1 MILKHTKKNGRIRQL
16 LGALVLVL
24 CCYSYSNPALSYT
37 QQYNVGDTGPNGG
50 TVQSVDVTSTV
61 TGTEIQLNGGFE
73 ETTTTTLYTETVIE
87 QISTTE
93 TTTTTTTTTQETT
106 SSNALPG
113 INSSDW
119 SSTGSVSFQGQPCS
133 YSGGTAS
140 GEACTGPQ
148 NNTSNSMVTTSNKQ
162 NWNVGTT
169 GGGQIVSEYVEMA
182 QDLTEAELQAGF
194 TLNYGVSV
202 ESHQSNTTVPWCSK
216 TNGDCNDRFRVTV
229 RLYNADPNSNANSLV
244 HTFNQYETLN
254 YSNTR
259 NYTYTEDIAANNYT
273 ELWGQMELWGQDSG
287 YHGGMFGPIF
297 SNPYMT
303 LTYDAITTITETI
316 TNIVLSTQETVYNTS
331 EDVLTKVY
339 IGDPVQDTITV
350 EPIDYTE
357 VDSFEIEII
366 NEDTGGGIEMEFT
379 VEVDETS
386 NVATVEMSSTNLDTG
401 VVQVETIAEI
411 SLDFDMDTGG
421 TEVPEITVAE
431 IEADIGS
438 QIDSAVASID
448 IEVNTTEG
456 GMSENAST
464 EPEVSE
470 TEVGADTSSTE
481 QTESLQESSSNA
493 EQSVGEGDGEQ
504 SSETSGDTG
513 SERDTSGSEGESKAD
528 SSGASES
535 GEKDGDAPG
544 GDDSRGEEKDAGRS
558 EGKSKESKDK
568 TKTKSNESKSEKV
581 KLEIAKAKQKIADR
595 ILSAMADTYS
605 AINEATKIALISS
618 LADTENFKKY
628 VQKQNEDAM
637 EWYSDTQVY
646 RNQQML
652 GDPYGALFG
661 SAQDN
666 LMNEMINEQYKPGYG
681 LGLQ

>member
-1 MILKHTKKNGRIRQL
+1 M
-16 LGALVLVL
+16 AL
-24 CCYSYSNPALSYT
+24 CFCFYSNPLEAYT
-37 QQYNVGDTGPNGG
+37 QQFQVGDTGPNGG

-61 TGTEIQLNGGFE
+61 TGTEVQLNGGFE

-106 SSNALPG
+106 TTNSLPG

-140 GEACTGPQ
+140 GQACTGPQ

-244 HTFNQYETLN
+244 HTINQYETLS
-254 YSNTR
+254 YRNTR
-259 NYTYTEDIAANNYT
+259 HYTYTEDIAANTYT

-297 SNPYMT
+297 SNPYMN

-357 VDSFEIEII
+357 VDSFEIEIV

-421 TEVPEITVAE
+421 TDVPEITVAE

-438 QIDSAVASID
+438 QIDSAVASVD

-456 GMSENAST
+456 GLSENAST

-470 TEVGADTSSTE
+470 TEVGTDTSSTE
-481 QTESLQESSSNA
+481 QTESIQESSSNA
-493 EQSVGEGDGEQ
+493 EQPVGEDNGEQ
-504 SSETSGDTG
+504 QSETSGDSSAEG
-513 SERDTSGSEGESKAD
+513 DSSGSESESETD
-528 SSGASES
+528 SSGTSES
-535 GEKDGDAPG
+535 SEKDGNSSR
-544 GDDSRGEEKDAGRS
+544 GDDTGGEEKDAGRS
-558 EGKSKESKDK
+558 EGKSKTGDKKSKSK
-568 TKTKSNESKSEKV
+568 KSTSESKSEKV

-637 EWYSDTQVY
+637 DWYSDTQIY
-646 RNQQML
+646 RDQIMM

-666 LMNEMINEQYKPGYG
+666 LMNDMINEQYKPGYG

>member
-1 MILKHTKKNGRIRQL
+1 MKKNGKIRQL
-16 LGALVLVL
+16 LGALVVF
-24 CCYSYSNPALSYT
+24 CFCFYSNPLEAYT
-37 QQYNVGDTGPNGG
+37 QQFQVGDTGPNGG
-50 TVQSVDVTSTV
+50 TVQSVEVTSTV
-61 TGTEIQLNGGFE
+61 TGTEVALNGGFE

-106 SSNALPG
+106 TTNSLPG

-140 GEACTGPQ
+140 GQACTGPQ

-244 HTFNQYETLN
+244 HTINQYETLN

-259 NYTYTEDIAANNYT
+259 NYNYTEDIAANTYT

-287 YHGGMFGPIF
+287 YHSGMFGPIF

-357 VDSFEIEII
+357 VDSFEIEIV

-421 TEVPEITVAE
+421 TDVPEITVAE

-438 QIDSAVASID
+438 QIDSAVASVD

-456 GMSENAST
+456 GLSENAST

-470 TEVGADTSSTE
+470 TEVGTDTSSTE
-481 QTESLQESSSNA
+481 QTESIQESSSNA
-493 EQSVGEGDGEQ
+493 EQPVGEDNGEQ
-504 SSETSGDTG
+504 QSETSGDSSAEG
-513 SERDTSGSEGESKAD
+513 DSSGSESESETD
-528 SSGASES
+528 SSGTSES
-535 GEKDGDAPG
+535 SEKDGNSSR
-544 GDDSRGEEKDAGRS
+544 GDDTGGEEKDAGRS
-558 EGKSKESKDK
+558 EGKSKTGDKKSKSK
-568 TKTKSNESKSEKV
+568 KSTSESKSEKV

-637 EWYSDTQVY
+637 DWYSDTQIY
-646 RNQQML
+646 RDQIMM

-666 LMNEMINEQYKPGYG
+666 LMNDMINEQYKPGYG

>member
-1 MILKHTKKNGRIRQL
+1 
-16 LGALVLVL
+16 
-24 CCYSYSNPALSYT
+24 
-37 QQYNVGDTGPNGG
+37 
-50 TVQSVDVTSTV
+50 
-61 TGTEIQLNGGFE
+61 
-73 ETTTTTLYTETVIE
+73 
-87 QISTTE
+87 
-93 TTTTTTTTTQETT
+93 
-106 SSNALPG
+106 
-113 INSSDW
+113 
-119 SSTGSVSFQGQPCS
+119 
-133 YSGGTAS
+133 
-140 GEACTGPQ
+140 
-148 NNTSNSMVTTSNKQ
+148 
-162 NWNVGTT
+162 
-169 GGGQIVSEYVEMA
+169 
-182 QDLTEAELQAGF
+182 
-194 TLNYGVSV
+194 
-202 ESHQSNTTVPWCSK
+202 
-216 TNGDCNDRFRVTV
+216 
-229 RLYNADPNSNANSLV
+229 
-244 HTFNQYETLN
+244 
-254 YSNTR
+254 
-259 NYTYTEDIAANNYT
+259 
-273 ELWGQMELWGQDSG
+273 MELWGQDSG
-287 YHGGMFGPIF
+287 YHSGMYGPIF
-297 SNPYMT
+297 SDPFMT

-339 IGDPVQDTITV
+339 IGDPVADTITV

-357 VDSFEIEII
+357 VDSFEIEIV

-421 TEVPEITVAE
+421 TDVPEITVAE
-431 IEADIGS
+431 IEADIGA
-438 QIDSAVASID
+438 QIDSAVASVD

-481 QTESLQESSSNA
+481 QSESIQESNSNA

-504 SSETSGDTG
+504 QSETSGDTG
-513 SERDTSGSEGESKAD
+513 SEGDSSGSEGESKAD

-535 GEKDGDAPG
+535 SEKDGDSAG
-544 GDDSRGEEKDAGRS
+544 GDDARGEEKDADGGK
-558 EGKSKESKDK
+558 GKSKESKDS
-568 TKTKSNESKSEKV
+568 KTKSNESKSEKV

-646 RNQQML
+646 RDQQML

-666 LMNEMINEQYKPGYG
+666 LMNEMITEQYKPGYG

>member
-1 MILKHTKKNGRIRQL
+1 M
-16 LGALVLVL
+16 ALF
-24 CCYSYSNPALSYT
+24 CCFYSNPLEAYT
-37 QQYNVGDTGPNGG
+37 QQYQVGDTGPNGG

-61 TGTEIQLNGGFE
+61 TGTEVQLNGGFE
-73 ETTTTTLYTETVIE
+73 ETTTTTLYTETVVE

-140 GEACTGPQ
+140 GQACTGPQ

-229 RLYNADPNSNANSLV
+229 RLYNADPNGNANSLV

-287 YHGGMFGPIF
+287 YHSGMFGPIF

-339 IGDPVQDTITV
+339 IGDPVQDTITI

-357 VDSFEIEII
+357 VDSFEIEIV
-366 NEDTGGGIEMEFT
+366 NEETGGGIEMEFT

-421 TEVPEITVAE
+421 TDVPEITVAE
-431 IEADIGS
+431 IEADIGA
-438 QIDSAVASID
+438 QIDSAVASVD

-456 GMSENAST
+456 GMSENGTSGET
-464 EPEVSE
+464 EVSE
-470 TEVGADTSSTE
+470 TQDGTDTSSTE
-481 QTESLQESSSNA
+481 QSESIQESGSDA
-493 EQSVGEGDGEQ
+493 EQPVGEVGDQNESG
-504 SSETSGDTG
+504 SDADGDTG
-513 SERDTSGSEGESKAD
+513 SEGD
-528 SSGASES
+528 SSRANSKSETDDKES
-535 GEKDGDAPG
+535 GESNAEDGDSAG
-544 GDDSRGEEKDAGRS
+544 GEDTRGQEKDDGRG
-558 EGKSKESKDK
+558 EGKSKSKTK
-568 TKTKSNESKSEKV
+568 TKTKSDERKAEKV

-605 AINEATKIALISS
+605 AINEATKIALITS

-637 EWYSDTQVY
+637 AWYSDTQVY
-646 RNQQML
+646 RDQQML